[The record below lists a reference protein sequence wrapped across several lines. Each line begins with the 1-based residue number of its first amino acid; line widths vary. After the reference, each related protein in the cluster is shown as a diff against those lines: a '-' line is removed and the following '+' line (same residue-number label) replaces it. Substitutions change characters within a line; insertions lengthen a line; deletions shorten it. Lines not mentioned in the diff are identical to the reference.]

1 MTSMTHSLYMPGET
15 EDERDRASR
24 TKRRM
29 AGTEDGGVK
38 DRATR
43 TAQTEYK
50 GRRVW
55 NIDNCHVNRNRLNRV
70 ATETGT
76 F

>member
-1 MTSMTHSLYMPGET
+1 MTSMTHSLHTPGET
-15 EDERDRASR
+15 EEERDRASGI
-24 TKRRM
+24 KRRM

-43 TAQTEYK
+43 TAQIEYK

-55 NIDNCHVNRNRLNRV
+55 NIDNCLVNRNRLNRV